1 MGFRDWAG
9 DKVSALKDRVDAGR
23 DKSKAAKDL
32 TSAKAEAAPESVKKP
47 VGFIG
52 RETLAGVRTT
62 PFAFISKFLIVFL
75 FAVMG
80 YNFGFPLIVPTWI
93 ANGIWGII
101 SLFVGLFGIPGI
113 PSFLFD
119 YALVAVKNTTGFF
132 LNGWFGFW
140 IIKKW
145 NSDKSNIGRF
155 FVHLFIVFPLLW
167 MWFSMALT
175 VAYTGYVPIITPL
188 TDTMISPTLCD
199 FQSNIQTSVGLS
211 APGCSISELEVQ
223 IGLLAERQQFSTDTQ
238 TGLLGGLFGS
248 LSTNTQGGVVFK
260 SQEVS
265 DSSIINRGAGS
276 SISNL
281 RSPKISYTS
290 YGGSAEDLK
299 FLANLETKSLFLSN
313 LEDSKIKISID
324 PIISD
329 TVCSSCATQ
338 SCTAK
343 EINTPFTATVNG
355 TKVVF
360 FKGEDFLE
368 PLREKL
374 NELGIIDV
382 NDCTEIGIEYSE
394 ALEAEGIEA
403 FDEEIQELKCFE
415 KEWCSSEWVCN
426 IPGATP
432 VEDTDNTFE
441 VGSGYN
447 QQISCVHAGLSLNE
461 DEVTLPSGKP
471 EYPNGKPIPIYV
483 DLSYD
488 TRATAQKQFFIID
501 RSISS
506 KELDP
511 INTLGLSEFI
521 ISKSYSDGKVSLGI
535 GSTNSYDFIAPT
547 SSLDYTPSVVDLG
560 VSFKMNAAGGYAIEV
575 ADATLWIQV
584 VDPGIK
590 FLCGNPP
597 KLPERAGEG
606 EQWEVLGANE
616 CDERDTSGFERSG
629 NFIYKGTEDG
639 YAKFRLN
646 PLRADKKLSVGD
658 VVNYDVQM
666 FVPEEVLA
674 GSNYQGILV
683 EAEINYTYTSR
694 NNLML
699 RVTPDEFPQA

>member
-1 MGFRDWAG
+1 M
-9 DKVSALKDRVDAGR
+9 
-23 DKSKAAKDL
+23 
-32 TSAKAEAAPESVKKP
+32 
-47 VGFIG
+47 
-52 RETLAGVRTT
+52 
-62 PFAFISKFLIVFL
+62 
-75 FAVMG
+75 
-80 YNFGFPLIVPTWI
+80 
-93 ANGIWGII
+93 
-101 SLFVGLFGIPGI
+101 
-113 PSFLFD
+113 
-119 YALVAVKNTTGFF
+119 
-132 LNGWFGFW
+132 
-140 IIKKW
+140 IKKW
-145 NSDKSNIGRF
+145 NSDKSNIGKF
-155 FVHLFIVFPLLW
+155 LVHLFIVFPLLW

-188 TDTMISPTLCD
+188 TNTMISPTLCD

-223 IGLLAERQQFSTDTQ
+223 IELLAERQQFSTDTQ

-338 SCTAK
+338 SCTKK
-343 EINTPFTATVNG
+343 EINTPFNATVDG
-355 TKVVF
+355 TKVIF
-360 FKGEDFLE
+360 
-368 PLREKL
+368 EKAANL
-374 NELGIIDV
+374 D
-382 NDCTEIGIEYSE
+382 DCTDSTEI
-394 ALEAEGIEA
+394 L
-403 FDEEIQELKCFE
+403 CFE

-426 IPGATP
+426 IPGAKFL
-432 VEDTDNTFE
+432 EKNTFE

-471 EYPNGKPIPIYV
+471 EYPNGKPIPLYV

-488 TRATAQKQFFIID
+488 TLATAQKQFFIID
-501 RSISS
+501 RAISS
-506 KELDP
+506 KEIDP

-547 SSLDYTPSVVDLG
+547 SSLDHTPSVVDLG

-606 EQWEVLGANE
+606 EQWEVLWTNE

-629 NFIYKGTEDG
+629 NFIYNGTEDG
-639 YAKFRLN
+639 YAKFILN
-646 PLRADKKLSVGD
+646 PLRADKKLKVGD

-674 GSNYQGILV
+674 GSKYQGILV
-683 EAEINYTYTSR
+683 EAEISYTYTSR

-699 RVTPDEFPQA
+699 RVTPDEFPQT

>member
-1 MGFRDWAG
+1 
-9 DKVSALKDRVDAGR
+9 
-23 DKSKAAKDL
+23 
-32 TSAKAEAAPESVKKP
+32 
-47 VGFIG
+47 
-52 RETLAGVRTT
+52 
-62 PFAFISKFLIVFL
+62 
-75 FAVMG
+75 
-80 YNFGFPLIVPTWI
+80 
-93 ANGIWGII
+93 
-101 SLFVGLFGIPGI
+101 
-113 PSFLFD
+113 
-119 YALVAVKNTTGFF
+119 
-132 LNGWFGFW
+132 
-140 IIKKW
+140 
-145 NSDKSNIGRF
+145 
-155 FVHLFIVFPLLW
+155 
-167 MWFSMALT
+167 MALT
-175 VAYTGYVPIITPL
+175 VAYTGYVPIITPV
-188 TDTMISPTLCD
+188 TGTMISPSLCD

-223 IGLLAERQQFSTDTQ
+223 IELLAERQQFSTDTQ

-343 EINTPFTATVNG
+343 EINTPFTATVNRK
-355 TKVVF
+355 KVLF
-360 FKGEDFLE
+360 FKGGSWLDL
-368 PLREKL
+368 
-374 NELGIIDV
+374 LGITDL
-382 NDCTEIGIEYSE
+382 NDCTEIGMEYSD
-394 ALEAEGIEA
+394 ALEASGIAA
-403 FDEEIQELKCFE
+403 FDGDIQEFKCFE

-426 IPGATP
+426 IPGAKFL
-432 VEDTDNTFE
+432 EKNTFE

-471 EYPNGKPIPIYV
+471 EYPNGKPIPLYV

-488 TRATAQKQFFIID
+488 TLATAQKQFFIID
-501 RSISS
+501 RAISS
-506 KELDP
+506 KEIDP

-547 SSLDYTPSVVDLG
+547 SSLDHTPSVVDLG

-597 KLPERAGEG
+597 KLPERAVEG
-606 EQWEVLGANE
+606 EQWKVLWTNE
-616 CDERDTSGFERSG
+616 CDESDTSGFERSG

-639 YAKFRLN
+639 YAKFILN
-646 PLRADKKLSVGD
+646 PLRADKKLKVGD

-674 GSNYQGILV
+674 GSKYQGILV
-683 EAEINYTYTSR
+683 EAEISYTYTSR

-699 RVTPDEFPQA
+699 RVTPDEFPQT

>member
-1 MGFRDWAG
+1 MGIRDWAR
-9 DKVSALKDRVDAGR
+9 DKASALKDKAAAGR
-23 DKSKAAKDL
+23 DKIKAAPGVAWSGAKA
-32 TSAKAEAAPESVKKP
+32 TPGVAWSGTKKAASFSAK
-47 VGFIG
+47 
-52 RETLAGVRTT
+52 ETAAGVRTT
-62 PFAFISKFLIVFL
+62 PFAIISKFLIVFL

-80 YNFGFPLIVPTWI
+80 YNFGFPLIIPTWI

-101 SLFVGLFGIPGI
+101 SWIAGLFGFPGI

-175 VAYTGYVPIITPL
+175 VAYTGYVPIITPV

-211 APGCSISELEVQ
+211 APGCSIAELEVQ
-223 IGLLAERQQFSTDTQ
+223 IELLAERQQFSTDTK
-238 TGLLGGLFGS
+238 TGLLGGLLGS
-248 LSTNTQGGVVFK
+248 LSTDTQGGVVFK

-265 DSSIINRGAGS
+265 DSSIINSGAGS

-290 YGGSAEDLK
+290 YGKYAEDLK

-313 LEDSKIKISID
+313 FEDSKIKIAIE

-343 EINTPFTATVNG
+343 EIHTTFEANVAG
-355 TKVVF
+355 EKVTF
-360 FKGEDFLE
+360 EKGASLLMKIKDQAYGLVTGKT
-368 PLREKL
+368 LD
-374 NELGIIDV
+374 NA
-382 NDCTEIGIEYSE
+382 DCTD
-394 ALEAEGIEA
+394 ATNPNLR
-403 FDEEIQELKCFE
+403 CFE

-432 VEDTDNTFE
+432 LDGNNVFE
-441 VGSGYN
+441 VGSGYH
-447 QQISCVHAGLSLNE
+447 QQIDCVHAGLSLDL
-461 DEVTLPSGKP
+461 DEVTLPSGKL
-471 EYPNGKPIPIYV
+471 EYPNGKPIPLYV

-501 RSISS
+501 RDISS
-506 KELDP
+506 QEMDP
-511 INTLGLSEFI
+511 INTLELSEFI
-521 ISKSYSDGKVSLGI
+521 ISKSYSDGKVAFGI

-547 SSLDYTPSVVDLG
+547 SSADYTPSVVDLG

-575 ADATLWIQV
+575 DTVTLEILLI
-584 VDPGIK
+584 DPKIK

-597 KLPERAGEG
+597 KLPTRTSKD
-606 EQWEVLGANE
+606 EQWNVSEENE
-616 CDERDTSGFERSG
+616 CDEDSNSGFDRSG
-629 NFIYKGTEDG
+629 NFIYLGVENNYT
-639 YAKFRLN
+639 KFRLN
-646 PLRADKKLSVGD
+646 PLRSDKELSVGE
-658 VVNYDVQM
+658 VVNYEVQM
-666 FVPEEVLA
+666 FVPEEVLE

-683 EAEINYTYTSR
+683 DAEINYTYTSR
-694 NNLML
+694 SNLML
-699 RVTPDEFPQA
+699 RVNPDEFTTDST

>member
-1 MGFRDWAG
+1 MGVRDWAR
-9 DKVSALKDRVDAGR
+9 DKASAGGSWIKDKAAAGR
-23 DKSKAAKDL
+23 DKIKAAPGVAWSGAKAAPKAAL
-32 TSAKAEAAPESVKKP
+32 SGTKKAVGFSAK
-47 VGFIG
+47 
-52 RETLAGVRTT
+52 ETAAGVRTT

-101 SLFVGLFGIPGI
+101 SWFVGLFGIPGI

-329 TVCSSCATQ
+329 TVCSSCVTQ
-338 SCTAK
+338 SCTAE
-343 EINTPFTATVNG
+343 EINTPFTATVDG
-355 TKVVF
+355 TKVIF
-360 FKGEDFLE
+360 
-368 PLREKL
+368 EKAANL
-374 NELGIIDV
+374 D
-382 NDCTEIGIEYSE
+382 DCTDSTDI
-394 ALEAEGIEA
+394 L
-403 FDEEIQELKCFE
+403 CFE

-426 IPGATP
+426 IPGAKFL
-432 VEDTDNTFE
+432 EKNTFE

-461 DEVTLPSGKP
+461 DEVTLSSGKP

-501 RSISS
+501 RAISS
-506 KELDP
+506 KEIDP

-575 ADATLWIQV
+575 DDATLWIQV

-597 KLPERAGEG
+597 KLPERAVEG
-606 EQWEVLGANE
+606 EQWEVLGDNE

-674 GSNYQGILV
+674 GSKYQGILV
-683 EAEINYTYTSR
+683 EAEISYTYTSR

>member
-1 MGFRDWAG
+1 MGVRDWA
-9 DKVSALKDRVDAGR
+9 R
-23 DKSKAAKDL
+23 DKAIARKDKIKAA
-32 TSAKAEAAPESVKKP
+32 AEAVPEPVKKP

-52 RETLAGVRTT
+52 RETLAGVKSA

-80 YNFGFPLIVPTWI
+80 YNFGLPLIIPTWI

-101 SLFVGLFGIPGI
+101 SWISVLLTFPGI

-145 NSDKSNIGRF
+145 NSDKSNIGKF

-175 VAYTGYVPIITPL
+175 VAYTGYVPIITPV
-188 TDTMISPTLCD
+188 TGTMISPTLCD

-211 APGCSISELEVQ
+211 APGCSIAELEVQ
-223 IGLLAERQQFSTDTQ
+223 IGLLAERQQFATDTQ

-248 LSTNTQGGVVFK
+248 LSTNTEGGVVFK
-260 SQEVS
+260 SQAVS
-265 DSSIINRGAGS
+265 DSSVINRGAGS

-313 LEDSKIKISID
+313 FEDSKIKISID

-343 EINTPFTATVNG
+343 EINTPFTATVKG
-355 TKVVF
+355 EKVVF
-360 FKGEDFLE
+360 FKGGSWLDL
-368 PLREKL
+368 
-374 NELGIIDV
+374 LGITDL
-382 NDCTEIGIEYSE
+382 NDCTDIGIEYSE
-394 ALEAEGIEA
+394 ALEASGIEA

-432 VEDTDNTFE
+432 LEGDNTFE

-461 DEVTLPSGKP
+461 DEVTLSSGKP

-501 RSISS
+501 RAISS
-506 KELDP
+506 KEIDP

-597 KLPERAGEG
+597 KLPERAVEG
-606 EQWEVLGANE
+606 EQWEVLAGNE
-616 CDERDTSGFERSG
+616 CNELDTSGFERSG
-629 NFIYKGTEDG
+629 NFIYNGTEDG

-646 PLRADKKLSVGD
+646 PLRADKIWSKSCCPD
-658 VVNYDVQM
+658 YH
-666 FVPEEVLA
+666 FW
-674 GSNYQGILV
+674 
-683 EAEINYTYTSR
+683 EASGPR
-694 NNLML
+694 
-699 RVTPDEFPQA
+699 RAS